1 MALNASAALK
11 NLNRLLRTGNKNRKP
26 DQFTAFAIKRVWLV
40 PPFAILI
47 FYLSGL
53 FIDSVRV
60 RIIISILLCIF
71 PWLAVVK
78 KLFAGSRE
86 HMRTQL
92 LVVLQA
98 LCTSVSSGY
107 SIEKSLLLVRPVI
120 ESTFGVRS
128 PLIKPLI
135 ALENDLKM
143 HVGLEK
149 ALVTFAESIS
159 FPETLPVFHA
169 LAISGQIGN
178 NTLAILRSA
187 CQMLSELNAVKN
199 EIQASNAGKNAE
211 AAMLCIMPFTITF
224 ALNNMSAEYME
235 LARTTRTGS
244 VLLALSFGICI
255 IAVSLLLRF
264 MAHDSGRRLKSKVNI
279 GYDDSIRISDKRPLS
294 TFFIR
299 LLPSGVVAAKHELFS
314 ELSLN
319 PSLAYEQYL
328 KKQILLCSAS
338 GLLGAA
344 ILSAAGKNPAFAII
358 FVIAVYLLSI
368 QEVRN
373 EAQMKREDLMQDIPL
388 FMCLIST
395 LLEAGMQL
403 PKAIEICAKAFGDNK
418 NLSLEIKNMRAMM
431 LSGISASDAVES
443 FSLRIQIP
451 EAQAALLLVARYGRL
466 GTSEVLNLLQ
476 LQAQSCWDLC
486 RNAARKRQERE
497 ALALL
502 FPMTLDFICVLLVAT
517 TPAIISLGI

>member
-1 MALNASAALK
+1 LNASALFQ
-11 NLNRLLRTGNKNRKP
+11 NLNRLLHTVNKRRDTGTFVLYALRL
-26 DQFTAFAIKRVWLV
+26 AWLI
-40 PPFAILI
+40 PLFAILI

-60 RIIISILLCIF
+60 RVIICILLCIF

-78 KLFAGSRE
+78 KLYAGNRE

-92 LVVLQA
+92 LVVLQS

-107 SIEKSLLLVRPVI
+107 SIEKSLVLVRPVI
-120 ESTFGVRS
+120 ENTFGRRS

-143 HVGLEK
+143 HIGLEK
-149 ALVTFAESIS
+149 ALVTFAESIN

-187 CQMLSELNAVKN
+187 CQMLSELNAVRS
-199 EIQASNAGKNAE
+199 EIQATNAGKNAE

-224 ALNNMSAEYME
+224 ALNNMSSEYMA
-235 LARTTRTGS
+235 LARTTKTGS
-244 VLLALSFGICI
+244 TLLALSFGICI

-264 MAHDSGRRLKSKVNI
+264 MAHDSGRRQNSKVNI
-279 GYDDSIRISDKRPLS
+279 GFDDSIKVNNSRPLS
-294 TFFIR
+294 RFILR
-299 LLPSGVVAAKHELFS
+299 ILPPSFVASRHELFS
-314 ELSLN
+314 ELSVN

-328 KKQILLCSAS
+328 KKQIMLCAVS

-344 ILSAAGKNPAFAII
+344 FMTVAGKNPLFAAV
-358 FVIAVYLLSI
+358 FVVAVFLLSWH
-368 QEVRN
+368 EVRN
-373 EAQMKREDLMQDIPL
+373 EAQLKREDLMQDIPL

-403 PKAIEICAKAFGDNK
+403 PKAIEICSKAFGDNK

-431 LSGISASDAVES
+431 LSGISASDAVEH
-443 FSLRIQIP
+443 FSLRVQIP

-486 RNAARKRQERE
+486 RNAARKKQERE

>member
-1 MALNASAALK
+1 MNASAVLTS
-11 NLNRLLRTGNKNRKP
+11 LNRLLHTENKRS
-26 DQFTAFAIKRVWLV
+26 DSGTYIRFAIKRSWLIPV
-40 PPFAILI
+40 FAALI
-47 FYLSGL
+47 FYASGL

-60 RIIISILLCIF
+60 RMIICAVLCFF

-78 KLFAGSRE
+78 KLYAGNRE

-120 ESTFGVRS
+120 ENTFGRRS
-128 PLIKPLI
+128 PLIRPLI
-135 ALENDLKM
+135 ELENDLKM
-143 HVGLEK
+143 HTGLEK
-149 ALVTFAESIS
+149 ALVSFAESLN

-187 CQMLSELNAVKN
+187 CQMLSELNAVKS

-211 AAMLCIMPFTITF
+211 AVMLCIMPFAITF
-224 ALNNMSAEYME
+224 ALNNMSSEYMD
-235 LARTTRTGS
+235 LARTTKTGS
-244 VLLALSFGICI
+244 FLLAVSFGICI

-279 GYDDSIRISDKRPLS
+279 GFDDSIKVSNRRPLS
-294 TFFIR
+294 RYVMR
-299 LLPSGVVAAKHELFS
+299 LLPTGIVAARHELFS
-314 ELSLN
+314 ELSVN

-328 KKQILLCSAS
+328 KKQIMLCSVS

-344 ILSAAGKNPAFAII
+344 ILSAAGKNPLFAVFFIL
-358 FVIAVYLLSI
+358 AVYLLSAR
-368 QEVRN
+368 EVSS
-373 EAQMKREDLMQDIPL
+373 EAQLKREDLMQDIPL

-418 NLSLEIKNMRAMM
+418 NLSLEIKNIRAMM
-431 LSGISASDAVES
+431 LSGISASDAVEH
-443 FSLRIQIP
+443 FSLRVQIP

-476 LQAQSCWDLC
+476 LQSQSCWDLC
-486 RNAARKRQERE
+486 RNAARKKQERE

-517 TPAIISLGI
+517 TPAIISLGL

>member
-1 MALNASAALK
+1 MNASAVLTS
-11 NLNRLLRTGNKNRKP
+11 LNRSLHTRNKNAEAGIFLR
-26 DQFTAFAIKRVWLV
+26 FAIKRIWLM
-40 PPFAILI
+40 PLFAVLI

-53 FIDSVRV
+53 FIKPVQV
-60 RIIISILLCIF
+60 RILICLLLCFF
-71 PWLAVVK
+71 PWLAVVR
-78 KLFAGSRE
+78 KLYAGSRE

-107 SIEKSLLLVRPVI
+107 SIEKSLVLVRPVI
-120 ESTFGVRS
+120 ENTFGRRS
-128 PLIKPLI
+128 PLIRPLI
-135 ALENDLKM
+135 ELENDLKM
-143 HVGLEK
+143 HTGLEK
-149 ALVTFAESIS
+149 ALVSFAESIN

-187 CQMLSELNAVKN
+187 CQMLSELNAVRN

-211 AAMLCIMPFTITF
+211 AVMLCIMPFTITF
-224 ALNNMSAEYME
+224 ALNNMSSEYMD
-235 LARTTRTGS
+235 LARTTKTGS
-244 VLLALSFGICI
+244 LLLGAAFGICI
-255 IAVSLLLRF
+255 ISVSLLLRF
-264 MAHDSGRRLKSKVNI
+264 MAHDSGRKVKGKVSI
-279 GYDDSIRISDKRPLS
+279 GFDDSIKVKNNRPLS
-294 TFFIR
+294 SFIMKI
-299 LLPSGVVAAKHELFS
+299 LPPGIVAARHELFS
-314 ELSLN
+314 ELSVN

-328 KKQILLCSAS
+328 KKLLMLCSVS

-344 ILSAAGKNPAFAII
+344 ILTAAGKNPLFALV
-358 FVIAVYLLSI
+358 FVIAVYLLSSR
-368 QEVRN
+368 EARN
-373 EAQMKREDLMQDIPL
+373 EAQLKREDLMQDIPL
-388 FMCLIST
+388 FMCLMST

-431 LSGISASDAVES
+431 LSGISASDAVEK
-443 FSLRIQIP
+443 FSLRVQIP

-476 LQAQSCWDLC
+476 LQSQSCWDLC
-486 RNAARKRQERE
+486 RNAARKKQERE

>member
-1 MALNASAALK
+1 MNASVIFPSLS
-11 NLNRLLRTGNKNRKP
+11 RLLHTANKRR
-26 DQFTAFAIKRVWLV
+26 DIGAFTSYALRRIWLI
-40 PPFAILI
+40 PLFAILI
-47 FYLSGL
+47 FYSSGL
-53 FIDSVRV
+53 FIDSVQVRV
-60 RIIISILLCIF
+60 VICVALCVF
-71 PWLAVVK
+71 PWLAVVR

-107 SIEKSLLLVRPVI
+107 SIEKSLVLVRPVI
-120 ESTFGVRS
+120 ENTFGRRS
-128 PLIKPLI
+128 PLIRPLI

-143 HVGLEK
+143 HVGLES
-149 ALVTFAESIS
+149 ALVSFAESIN

-187 CQMLSELNAVKN
+187 CQMLSELNAVKS

-211 AAMLCIMPFTITF
+211 AAMLCVMPFAITF
-224 ALNNMSAEYME
+224 ALNNMSSEYMA

-244 VLLALSFGICI
+244 TLLAVSFGICI

-264 MAHDSGRRLKSKVNI
+264 MAHDTGRKIKSKVNI
-279 GYDDSIRISDKRPLS
+279 GFDDSIKVGSSRPLS
-294 TFFIR
+294 RII
-299 LLPSGVVAAKHELFS
+299 LKILPPGIVASRHELFS
-314 ELSLN
+314 ELSVN

-328 KKQILLCSAS
+328 KKQVLLCSVSA
-338 GLLGAA
+338 LLGAA
-344 ILSAAGKNPAFAII
+344 ILTAAGRNPAFAVI
-358 FVIAVYLLSI
+358 FVIAVCLLSGR
-368 QEVRN
+368 EVRN
-373 EAQMKREDLMQDIPL
+373 EAQLKREDLMQDIPL

-418 NLSLEIKNMRAMM
+418 NLSLEIKNIRAMM
-431 LSGISASDAVES
+431 LSGISASDAVEA
-443 FSLRIQIP
+443 FSLRVQIP

-476 LQAQSCWDLC
+476 LQSQSCWDLC
-486 RNAARKRQERE
+486 RNAARKKQERE

-502 FPMTLDFICVLLVAT
+502 FPMTLDFICVLMVAT

>member
-1 MALNASAALK
+1 MNAYAIFP
-11 NLNRLLRTGNKNRKP
+11 NLNRSLRTGNKPTGSGIFIR
-26 DQFTAFAIKRVWLV
+26 FAIKRIWLL
-40 PPFAILI
+40 PLFAVLI
-47 FYLSGL
+47 YYLSGL
-53 FIDSVRV
+53 FIEPVQV
-60 RIIISILLCIF
+60 RILICILLCFF
-71 PWLAVVK
+71 PWFAVIK
-78 KLFAGSRE
+78 KFYAGSRE

-107 SIEKSLLLVRPVI
+107 SIEKSLVLVRPVI
-120 ESTFGVRS
+120 ENTFGRRS
-128 PLIKPLI
+128 PLIRPLI
-135 ALENDLKM
+135 ELENDLKM
-143 HVGLEK
+143 HTGLEK
-149 ALVTFAESIS
+149 ALVSFAESLN

-187 CQMLSELNAVKN
+187 CQMLSELNAVKS

-211 AAMLCIMPFTITF
+211 AVMLCIMPFAITL
-224 ALNNMSAEYME
+224 ALNNMSAEYMA

-244 VLLALSFGICI
+244 LLLASAFGICI

-264 MAHDSGRRLKSKVNI
+264 MAHDSGRKTNNKINI
-279 GYDDSIRISDKRPLS
+279 GFDDSIKVGDSRPLS
-294 TFFIR
+294 TFIMKI
-299 LLPSGVVAAKHELFS
+299 LPPGIVAARHELFS
-314 ELSLN
+314 ELSVN

-328 KKQILLCSAS
+328 KKQFMLCSAS
-338 GLLGAA
+338 GLLSAS
-344 ILSAAGKNPAFAII
+344 ILYSAGKNPVFALI
-358 FVIAVYLLSI
+358 FIIAVYLLSI
-368 QEVRN
+368 QDARN

-388 FMCLIST
+388 FMCLMST

-431 LSGISASDAVES
+431 LSGISASDAVEK

-476 LQAQSCWDLC
+476 LQSQSCWDLC
-486 RNAARKRQERE
+486 RNAARKKQERE